1 MYQSTLD
8 GRFIEVDP
16 LFADMLGYGSPREMV
31 ENIRD
36 IGAQLYVDQGVR
48 TQLVEQ
54 LLECGGVCNFE
65 AQVYRKDGDVLWVS
79 EYARAVRGSDG
90 AVCRFEGAF
99 ADISSYKGLLKRQN
113 ELNHEIV
120 DGLNS
125 LRHSVGGGGRSRIPV
140 KDGTR
145 VKFMDVASITFV
157 RANGDYVH
165 VHTEGGEHVMAR
177 DRISCIE
184 RRLDSP
190 AFARISKS
198 VMLNINYVKELRS
211 RRRGGHEF
219 VMDCGTHLASGPTYR
234 HVVRRILDE
243 LKEA

>member
-8 GRFIEVDP
+8 GRFIDVDP
-16 LFADMLGYGSPREMV
+16 LFADMLGYGSSQELV

-48 TQLVEQ
+48 LQLVEQ
-54 LLECGGVCNFE
+54 LLEHGGVCNFE
-65 AQVYRKDGDVLWVS
+65 AQVYRKNGEVLWVS

-90 AVCRFEGAF
+90 SVSRFQGAF
-99 ADISSYKGLLKRQN
+99 ADISSYKGLLKRQA
-113 ELNHEIV
+113 ELNHKIV
-120 DGLNS
+120 DGLDG
-125 LRHSVGGGGRSRIPV
+125 LRRSVNGAGRSRIPV

-145 VKFMDVASITFV
+145 VKFMDVTRITYV
-157 RANGDYVH
+157 RADGDYVH
-165 VHTEGGEHVMAR
+165 VYTEGGKHVMAR

-198 VMLNINYVKELRS
+198 VMLNVNYVKELRS
-211 RRRGGHEF
+211 RRRGGYEF
-219 VMDCGTHLASGPTYR
+219 VMDCGALLSSGPTYR
-234 HVVRRILDE
+234 EVVRKILDE